1 MIEKVFNTKKGVI
14 HYWTSIVSGER
25 TWLVFLP
32 GLTADHRLFE
42 KQIEEFKDDYN
53 LFVWDAP
60 GHGSSRPFEL
70 SFSLADK
77 AEWLHSI
84 MIQNGIFKPVI
95 IGQSMGGYVAQT
107 LMERYPD
114 CPAGLI
120 SIDSA
125 PLKRKY
131 MKKWEILV
139 LKNTK
144 FIYSA
149 YPWFLLKRAG
159 AKGCAETEYGRQLMY
174 AMMDSYTR
182 KEYCE
187 LVSHGYRILA
197 EAIETDLAYEISC
210 PALLICGEKDKAGNT
225 KRYNTAWANRSGL
238 PIQWIP
244 GAGHNSNTDKPELVN
259 STIREFLRTI
269 L

>member
-1 MIEKVFNTKKGVI
+1 MIEKAFNTKKGVI
-14 HYWTSIVSGER
+14 HYWTSIVTLESM
-25 TWLVFLP
+25 WLIFLP

-53 LFVWDAP
+53 LLVWDAP

-77 AEWLHSI
+77 AEWLNSI
-84 MIQNGIFKPVI
+84 MLYEGISKPVI
-95 IGQSMGGYVAQT
+95 IGQSMGGYVTQA

-114 CPAGLI
+114 RLAGFI

-125 PLKRKY
+125 PLQRKY
-131 MKKWEILV
+131 MKKWEIIV
-139 LKNTK
+139 LKNTIL
-144 FIYSA
+144 IYSA
-149 YPWFLLKRAG
+149 YPWFLLKKYS

-174 AMMDSYTR
+174 SMMDTYVK

-187 LVSHGYRILA
+187 LVSHGYKILA
-197 EAIETDLAYEISC
+197 EAIEADLAYEISC
-210 PALLICGEKDKAGNT
+210 PALLICGEEDKAGYT
-225 KRYNTAWANRSGL
+225 KRFNTAWTIQSGL
-238 PIQWIP
+238 PISWIP

-259 STIREFLRTI
+259 RAIREFLRDI